1 MSDGDAPLI
10 RLAGVHKRFG
20 PHAVLRGVSLDVAP
34 RETVVIL
41 GGSGSGKSVTLRL
54 IVGLLAP
61 DRGDILV
68 EGRIVSKLREHGLRE
83 VRRRVG
89 FLFQS
94 GALFDSM
101 DVFENLAFP
110 LREESWDEPRV
121 AARVAEVLELVDL
134 DPTVGV
140 LDPSEL
146 SGGMRKRVALAR
158 SIAVAPRAMLYDEP
172 TTGLDPVTSSAINEL
187 IRGLQEK
194 LGMTSIVVTHD
205 IRTAFEVGDRIA
217 FLHKGHLRFVGTVD
231 EARNTT
237 DEILAAFLAGRLPGG
252 AHAR

>member
-1 MSDGDAPLI
+1 VSGGDTPLI

-20 PHAVLRGVSLDVAP
+20 PNAVLRGVSLDVAP

-54 IVGLLAP
+54 IIGLLAP
-61 DRGDILV
+61 DRGDVLV
-68 EGRIVSKLREHGLRE
+68 EGRSVPKLREKGLRE
-83 VRRRVG
+83 VRRQVG

-134 DPTVGV
+134 DPKVGA

>member
-1 MSDGDAPLI
+1 MNAGDGALI
-10 RLAGVHKRFG
+10 QLVHVHKRFG

-34 RETVVIL
+34 RETVVVL

-54 IVGLLAP
+54 IIGLIAP
-61 DRGDILV
+61 DRGDVFV
-68 EGRIVSKLREHGLRE
+68 EGRSVPRLKEDGLRE
-83 VRRRVG
+83 IRRRVG

-101 DVFENLAFP
+101 DVFENVAFP
-110 LREESWDEPRV
+110 LREESWDESKV

-134 DPTVGV
+134 QPAIGA

-158 SIAVAPRAMLYDEP
+158 AIAMAPQAMLYDEP
-172 TTGLDPVTSSAINEL
+172 TTGLDPVTSSAINDL
-187 IRGLQEK
+187 IRSMQER

-231 EARNTT
+231 EAKATT
-237 DEILAAFLAGRLPGG
+237 DEVLAAFLAGRLTGG
-252 AHAR
+252 EHAR

>member
-1 MSDGDAPLI
+1 VSDDGAALI
-10 RLAGVHKRFG
+10 RLVDVHKRFG
-20 PHAVLRGVSLDVAP
+20 PHAVLRGISLDVRP
-34 RETVVIL
+34 RETVVVL

-54 IVGLLAP
+54 VIGLLAP
-61 DRGDILV
+61 DRGDVLV
-68 EGRIVSKLREHGLRE
+68 EGRSVPKLREDGLRE
-83 VRRRVG
+83 IRRRVG

-101 DVFENLAFP
+101 DVFENIAFP
-110 LREESWDEPRV
+110 LREESWDESRV

-134 DPTVGV
+134 DAKVGA

-187 IRGLQEK
+187 IRGLQSK
-194 LGMTSIVVTHD
+194 LGMTSVVVTHD

-217 FLHKGHLRFVGTVD
+217 FLHKGKLRFVGTVD
-231 EARNTT
+231 EARATT

>member
-1 MSDGDAPLI
+1 VSGGDGALI
-10 RLAGVHKRFG
+10 ELFHVHKRFG
-20 PHAVLRGVSLDVAP
+20 ANAVLRGVSLAVQP

-54 IVGLLAP
+54 IIGLLAP
-61 DRGDILV
+61 DRGDVQV
-68 EGRIVSKLREHGLRE
+68 EGRSVPGMREDGLRD
-83 VRRRVG
+83 VRRQVG

-101 DVFENLAFP
+101 DVFENIAFP

-121 AARVAEVLELVDL
+121 AARVAEVLDLVDL
-134 DPTVGV
+134 DPGVGA

-158 SIAVAPRAMLYDEP
+158 AIAVAPRAMLYDEP
-172 TTGLDPVTSSAINEL
+172 TTGLDPVTTSAINEL
-187 IRGLQEK
+187 IRSMQER
-194 LGMTSIVVTHD
+194 LGITSIVVTHD

-231 EARNTT
+231 EARATT
-237 DEILAAFLAGRLPGG
+237 DEVLAAFLAGRLPGG

>member
-1 MSDGDAPLI
+1 VSGGDAPLI

-20 PHAVLRGVSLDVAP
+20 PNAVLRGISLDVAP

-54 IVGLLAP
+54 IIGLLAP
-61 DRGDILV
+61 DRGDVLV
-68 EGRIVSKLREHGLRE
+68 EGQSVPKLRDKGLRE
-83 VRRRVG
+83 VRRQVG

-134 DPTVGV
+134 DPKVGG

>member
-1 MSDGDAPLI
+1 MSGGDGALI
-10 RLAGVHKRFG
+10 ELFHVHKRFG
-20 PHAVLRGVSLDVAP
+20 ANAVLRGVSLAVQQ

-54 IVGLLAP
+54 IIGLLAP
-61 DRGDILV
+61 DRGDVQV
-68 EGRIVSKLREHGLRE
+68 EGQSVPGMREDGLRE

-101 DVFENLAFP
+101 DVFENIAFP

-134 DPTVGV
+134 EPGVGT

-158 SIAVAPRAMLYDEP
+158 AIAVAPHAMLYDEP

-187 IRGLQEK
+187 IRSMQER

-217 FLHKGHLRFVGTVD
+217 FLHKGQLRFVGTVD
-231 EARNTT
+231 EARATT

>member
-1 MSDGDAPLI
+1 MSGDGAVIQLFD
-10 RLAGVHKRFG
+10 VHKRFG
-20 PHAVLRGVSLDVAP
+20 ANAVLRGVSLAVRP

-54 IVGLLAP
+54 VIGLMAP
-61 DRGDILV
+61 DRGDVQV
-68 EGRIVSKLREHGLRE
+68 EGQSVPRLRDDGLRE

-101 DVFENLAFP
+101 DVFENIAFP

-121 AARVAEVLELVDL
+121 AERVAEVLGLVEL
-134 DPTVGV
+134 DPAVGA

-158 SIAVAPRAMLYDEP
+158 AIAVAPHAMLYDEP
-172 TTGLDPVTSSAINEL
+172 TTGLDPVTSAAINQL
-187 IRGLQEK
+187 IRALQSR

-205 IRTAFEVGDRIA
+205 IRTAFEVADRIA
-217 FLHKGHLRFVGTVD
+217 FLHRGQLRFVGTVD
-231 EARNTT
+231 EARATT
-237 DEILAAFLAGRLPGG
+237 DEVLAAFLAGRLPGG